1 MYTYIYIYIYIHIY
15 IYTRIR
21 LGGRG
26 LGGGVDLLGESW
38 EREGKG
44 SSISQLTSTLAS
56 SSTVLILRLAFGGN
70 EADSFR
76 SILLDEIHD
85 QENCETSKRT
95 RSRLSAGNRH
105 MGEEEEEGG
114 VVSGG
119 ETRWIE

>member
-1 MYTYIYIYIYIHIY
+1 MRG
-15 IYTRIR
+15 TR
-21 LGGRG
+21 LVRG
-26 LGGGVDLLGESW
+26 
-38 EREGKG
+38 EREGRG

-105 MGEEEEEGG
+105 MGGG
-114 VVSGG
+114 GRGRVVSGG